1 MMQER
6 RRSQRFPIQQT
17 VSISLGNGGHAVS
30 GIVQDISSGG
40 AFVRCNRMLALGSSV
55 DVIIALPP
63 EITHAG
69 SMRAL
74 CISRVLRIERRRQEG
89 KIGIALEFLDVQVLP
104 EA

>member
-55 DVIIALPP
+55 DVIIAIPP

-89 KIGIALEFLDVQVLP
+89 KIGIALEFLDVQ
-104 EA
+104 

>member
-6 RRSQRFPIQQT
+6 RRSQRFPIEQT
-17 VSISLGNGGHAVS
+17 VSISLGNGGHAVR
-30 GIVQDISSGG
+30 GVVQDISSGG
-40 AFVRCNRMLALGSSV
+40 AFIRCNRMLALGSNV
-55 DVIIALPP
+55 DVILALPP

-74 CISRVLRIERRRQEG
+74 CISRVVRIERRGQHG
-89 KIGIALEFLDVQVLP
+89 KIGVALEFLDMQLLP

>member
-55 DVIIALPP
+55 DVIIAIPP